1 MDKLSELA
9 GRNAETQ
16 RNFSLD
22 IFPENPY
29 YKRVV
34 KCVEEEEYTKTRL
47 QRGFSPAERNPASG
61 LWKVAS
67 EHDL

>member
-1 MDKLSELA
+1 MHKMHFMMENTLQ
-9 GRNAETQ
+9 NKI
-16 RNFSLD
+16 SLD
-22 IFPENPY
+22 ISPENPY

-34 KCVEEEEYTKTRL
+34 KCVEEEEYTKKRQ

>member
-1 MDKLSELA
+1 MHKMHFMMENTLQ
-9 GRNAETQ
+9 NKI
-16 RNFSLD
+16 SLD
-22 IFPENPY
+22 ISPENTY

-34 KCVEEEEYTKTRL
+34 KCVEEEEYTKKRQ
-47 QRGFSPAERNPASG
+47 QRGFSSAERNPASG